1 MGAEGVTGVVP
12 LEVDESAS
20 LDALKFLTDLVENDL
35 ESVNHVI
42 VERMQS
48 PVSLIPLLGGHL
60 IESGGKRLRPMLT
73 LASAKA
79 FGYRGD
85 RHLKLAAA
93 VEFIHTATL
102 LHDDVIDQSSMR
114 RGKVAAHVVWGNQP
128 SVLVGDFL
136 FSRAFQLM
144 VECGNL
150 RILEVLSNAA
160 AVIAEGEVMQ
170 LSVANDTTATEAT
183 YLKVIEAKTAELF
196 AAAAEVGAL
205 VAGHDGPEAA
215 AMRAYGHNLGIAFQL
230 VDDALDYTGSSDE
243 MGKSVGDDFR
253 DGKITLPIVLAVAR
267 GNDSERAFWRRTLEA
282 SMQDDADLTEAIRI
296 LRRREA
302 IETTLEEARR
312 YGELAHEALASVP
325 RNSVTEALDGVVDF
339 CIARTY

>member
-1 MGAEGVTGVVP
+1 MGAEGVTGVIP
-12 LEVDESAS
+12 LEVEAGSPDE
-20 LDALKFLTDLVENDL
+20 ALKFLVSLVEADL
-35 ESVNHVI
+35 ERVNQV
-42 VERMQS
+42 VVDRMQS

-73 LASAKA
+73 LASARA

-85 RHLKLAAA
+85 KHMKLAAA

-102 LHDDVIDQSSMR
+102 LHDDVIDESGMR
-114 RGKVAAHVVWGNQP
+114 RGQVAAHVVWGNQP

-150 RILEVLSNAA
+150 RILEVLSKAA
-160 AVIAEGEVMQ
+160 AVIAEGEIMQ
-170 LSVANDTTATEAT
+170 LSVANDTTATEET

-205 VAGHDGPEAA
+205 VAGHDGAEAA

-230 VDDALDYTGSSDE
+230 VDDALDYAGSSDA

-253 DGKITLPIVLAVAR
+253 DGKITLPIVLAFDR
-267 GNDSERAFWRRTLEA
+267 GTDQERAFWRRTLEA
-282 SMQDDADLTEAIRI
+282 GNQSDADLAEAIRI
-296 LRRREA
+296 LKRREA
-302 IETTLEEARR
+302 IATTFETARR
-312 YGELAHEALASVP
+312 YGEIAHEALSHVP
-325 RNSVTEALDGVVDF
+325 RNAVTEALDGVVDF